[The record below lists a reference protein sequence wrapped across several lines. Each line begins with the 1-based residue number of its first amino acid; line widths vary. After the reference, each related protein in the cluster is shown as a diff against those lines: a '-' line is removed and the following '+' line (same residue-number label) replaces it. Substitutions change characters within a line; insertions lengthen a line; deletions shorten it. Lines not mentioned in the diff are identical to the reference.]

1 MVNTVVF
8 FEKLQSYGVNFFSGV
23 PDSLLKNCCSYLTDN
38 MTKKQHIIAANEGN
52 AIGLGIGYHLSTNKT
67 PLVYLQN
74 SGLGNIINPLLSLAD
89 QEIYSIPMLLLIG
102 WRGEPGTKDEPQHIK
117 QGKVTLPLLE
127 SMEIPYKILSPEMGI
142 EDMDKIVN
150 KAISTIRKSSSPF
163 AFVVRKNTFED
174 YRKQAIEE
182 ESQLCSREEAVI
194 EVLKSLQP
202 SDIVVSTT
210 GMASREVFEYR
221 HRNAEGH
228 EKDFLTVGGMGHAN
242 QIAVGIALQKP
253 KRQVLCL
260 DGDGAAL
267 MHMGSLCINGNLPCS
282 NFKHIILNNAA
293 HDSVGGQP
301 TVGNRINLVNIAKSA
316 GYLFA
321 ETISCASSLNDAVK
335 KMRETSGPCLLE
347 ICVKKG
353 ARSDIGRPTIAPV
366 DNKKNFMEFILN
378 D

>member
-8 FEKLQSYGVNFFSGV
+8 FEKLQNYGVNFFSGV

-38 MTKKQHIIAANEGN
+38 MTNKQHIIAANEGN
-52 AIGLGIGYHLSTNKT
+52 AVGLGIGHHLSTNNT
-67 PLVYLQN
+67 PLIYLQN

-127 SMEIPYKILSPEMGI
+127 SMEIPYKILSPEMCTEDIKKII
-142 EDMDKIVN
+142 EV
-150 KAISTIRKSSSPF
+150 AIASVRKNSGPF

-174 YRKQAIEE
+174 YVQQTLEP
-182 ESQLCSREEAVI
+182 ESELCSREEAVI
-194 EVLKSLQP
+194 EVLQTLQP

-210 GMASREVFEYR
+210 GMTSREVFEHR
-221 HRNAEGH
+221 HRNKEGH

-253 KRQVLCL
+253 NRQVWCL

-267 MHMGSLCINGNLPCS
+267 MHMGSLCINGSLECS
-282 NFKHIILNNAA
+282 NFKHIVLNNSA

-301 TVGNRINLVNIAKSA
+301 TVGAKIDIVNIAKSS

-321 ETISCASSLNDAVK
+321 ETISGSAGIRAAVE
-335 KMRETSGPCLLE
+335 RIQEAPGPCLLE
-347 ICVKKG
+347 IYVKKG

-366 DNKKNFMEFILN
+366 DNKKAFMEYILN